1 MTSGDGAGAVT
12 TREIESQPEVWARAL
27 TDPSLPIDRLPAE
40 DGPVLVIG
48 CGTSYYIGEAWGH
61 LRTAAGLGRTRA
73 SVPSQLSWIDPEE
86 TIVLLSRSGT
96 TSDVEQIGRRL
107 RDDHRVVG
115 IVGTPGTPIDEVCH
129 SRILLDFADEE
140 SVMQTRFATTSL
152 AVLRRAIGE
161 DTSHLVADARRA
173 LASELPVD
181 GHAHLVFLGT
191 GWSEGL
197 AHEAA
202 LKCLEASGVWAEAY
216 AVREYQHGPISA
228 ADSGTLVWSFA
239 PVEEELS
246 QAIGR
251 TGATLHVGIL
261 DPMAEVVRAQR
272 VAVALGRRAG
282 RDPDR
287 PAHLSR
293 SVTDG

>member
-1 MTSGDGAGAVT
+1 MTRGDTAGAAT

-27 TDPSLPIDRLPAE
+27 TDPSLPIDLLPTG
-40 DGPVLVIG
+40 DGPALVIG
-48 CGTSYYIGEAWGH
+48 CGTSYYIGEAWAH

-96 TSDVEQIGRRL
+96 TADVEQVGRRL
-107 RDDHRVVG
+107 RDHHRVVG
-115 IVGTPGTPIDEVCH
+115 IVGTPGTPIDDVCH
-129 SRILLDFADEE
+129 DRVLLDFADEE
-140 SVMQTRFATTSL
+140 SVVQTRFATTSL
-152 AVLRRAIGE
+152 AVLRRAIAE
-161 DTSHLVADARRA
+161 DTSHLVDHARRA
-173 LASELPVD
+173 LASELPLD
-181 GHAHLVFLGT
+181 GHTHLVFLGT

-197 AHEAA
+197 AHEAS

-216 AVREYQHGPISA
+216 AAREYQHGPISA
-228 ADSGTLVWSFA
+228 ADANTLVWSLA
-239 PVEEELS
+239 PVDDELS
-246 QAIGR
+246 EAIGR
-251 TGATLHVGIL
+251 TGATLHIGSL

-272 VAVALGRRAG
+272 VAVELARRAG

-293 SVTDG
+293 SVTA